1 MSVRRALVA
10 TMSALACAMAGAC
23 GPKPI
28 EQPKPPPSARVLIVL
43 LPDADSGR
51 VGRVHVTNAAGLADL
66 STARAST
73 EVAANAAPTP
83 VSTMSEAEVESV
95 FGAALSAL
103 PKIPRRFTLNFQFQS
118 EELTEG
124 SRAVVP
130 EILKA
135 VKEYTAPEVVVI
147 GHTDTVGAAAANVD
161 LGLKRAGTVR
171 AILVEAGLDPA
182 TIEVRSHGEAD
193 PLIQTPDGTREPRN
207 RRVEIAVR

>member
-1 MSVRRALVA
+1 MPVRRALVA
-10 TMSALACAMAGAC
+10 TTSALACAMAGAC

-43 LPDADSGR
+43 LPDADTGR
-51 VGRVHVTNAAGLADL
+51 VGRVHVSNAAGLADL
-66 STARAST
+66 SAARAST
-73 EVAANAAPTP
+73 EVTVNGAPSP
-83 VSTMSEAEVESV
+83 VTTMSEAEVEKV

-103 PKIPRRFTLNFQFQS
+103 PAIPRRFALNFQFQS
-118 EELTEG
+118 EELTQG

-147 GHTDTVGAAAANVD
+147 GHTDTVGAAAANVE

-171 AILVEAGLDPA
+171 SILVAAGLDPA
-182 TIEVRSHGEAD
+182 TIEVRSHGEGD
-193 PLIQTPDGTREPRN
+193 LLIQTPDGTREPRN

>member
-10 TMSALACAMAGAC
+10 TTSALACAMAGGC

-51 VGRVHVTNAAGLADL
+51 VGRVHVSNAAGLADL
-66 STARAST
+66 SSARAST
-73 EVAANAAPTP
+73 EVTVNGAPGP

-103 PKIPRRFTLNFQFQS
+103 PAIPRRFTLNFRFQS

-147 GHTDTVGAAAANVD
+147 GHTDTVGAAPANVE
-161 LGLKRAGTVR
+161 LGMKRAGTVR
-171 AILVEAGLDPA
+171 AILVKAGLDPA
-182 TIEVRSHGEAD
+182 TIEVRSHGEGD
-193 PLIQTPDGTREPRN
+193 LLIQTPDSTREPRN